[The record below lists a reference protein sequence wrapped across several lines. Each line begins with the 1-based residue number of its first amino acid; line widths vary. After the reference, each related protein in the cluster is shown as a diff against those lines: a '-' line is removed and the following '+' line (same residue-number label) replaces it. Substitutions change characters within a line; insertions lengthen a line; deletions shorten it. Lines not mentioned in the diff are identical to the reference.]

1 MKKRIK
7 IVVNSE
13 ILQRNGRTE
22 DFAKAI
28 KELENLGV
36 YIDGVIEYDDS
47 DIELGKKICEI
58 LDQVGIG

>member
-1 MKKRIK
+1 MC
-7 IVVNSE
+7 VNSE

-22 DFAKAI
+22 DFAKAME
-28 KELENLGV
+28 ELEELGV
-36 YIDGVIEYDDS
+36 LVDGVIEYDDD

>member
-1 MKKRIK
+1 MKRRIEMY
-7 IVVNSE
+7 VNSA

-22 DFAKAI
+22 DFAKAME
-28 KELENLGV
+28 ELEDLGV
-36 YIDGVIEYDDS
+36 LVDGVIEYDDD

>member
-1 MKKRIK
+1 MY
-7 IVVNSE
+7 VNSA

-22 DFAKAI
+22 DFAKAME
-28 KELENLGV
+28 ELEDLGV
-36 YIDGVIEYDDS
+36 LVDGVIEYDDD

>member
-1 MKKRIK
+1 MY
-7 IVVNSE
+7 VNSK

-22 DFAKAI
+22 DFAKAME
-28 KELENLGV
+28 ELEELGV
-36 YIDGVIEYDDS
+36 LVDGVIEYDDD